1 MKRCLSILAI
11 IVMLISL
18 NTNISLA
25 ANINEAH
32 LYSKGGVEDLLIYNG
47 IEVYTTIV
55 VYSHDGIEYPAY
67 CVNKDLPGVGENG
80 PYAVSTSN
88 LADVMIWRALVNGYP
103 YKSYSELG
111 CSNEGEA
118 YMATKQAIYCII
130 YDRDTSGYSAI
141 GEAGQR
147 CLNALNQIVNAARS
161 SSETKIS
168 SELYITENN
177 AGWEIDELA
186 QNYVSKEFTVKSN
199 AGFSEYV
206 VNIVDNLPE
215 GTKIVDLNNNEKN
228 SFSSNEKFKII
239 MPLKNINNDGNFTI
253 KVQGKVKTKPV
264 LYGAS
269 GNSATQDYALATTML
284 EDGEGTAKVYYTKN
298 NTNIVIIKKD
308 NKTNEFLKGV
318 KFNLLDE
325 NKNIIYTELETDE
338 KGEIRIENLLPGKY
352 YIQETRTLVGYK
364 IYDKLIEVNISLNE
378 TAKFNINNEKTE
390 VIIEEEKNET
400 ETTVVNKHKEI
411 TLPVTGC

>member
-1 MKRCLSILAI
+1 MKKCISILAI
-11 IVMLISL
+11 IIMLISL
-18 NTNISLA
+18 NANISLG

-55 VYSHDGIEYPAY
+55 VYSHDGVEYPAY

-80 PYAVSTSN
+80 PYSVSTSN
-88 LADVMIWRALVNGYP
+88 LSNVMIWRALVNGYP
-103 YKSYSELG
+103 YKSCAELG

-130 YDRDTSGYSAI
+130 YNRDTSGYSAI

-147 CLNALNQIVNAARS
+147 CLNALNQIVNTARS

-177 AGWEIDELA
+177 TGWDIDNL
-186 QNYVSKEFTVKSN
+186 NKNCISKEFTVTSN
-199 AGFSEYV
+199 AGFNEYV
-206 VNIVDNLPE
+206 ISIEGKLPE

-228 SFSSNEKFKII
+228 SFAYNEKFKVII
-239 MPLKNINNDGNFTI
+239 PIKNVSKDGDFTI
-253 KVQGKVKTKPV
+253 KAQGQVKTKPV

-269 GNSATQDYALATTML
+269 GNSSLQDYALATSML
-284 EDGEGTAKVYYTKN
+284 EDGEGSAKVYYTKN

-308 NKTNEFLKGV
+308 GKTNEFLQGV

-325 NKNIIYTELETDE
+325 NKNIIYTELETNE
-338 KGEIRIENLLPGKY
+338 NGEIRVENLLPGKY
-352 YIQETRTLVGYK
+352 YIQEIRTLAGYNL
-364 IYDKLIEVNISLNE
+364 YDKLIEVDVSFNE

-390 VIIEEEKNET
+390 VTIEEEKNET
-400 ETTVVNKHKEI
+400 ETMVINKHKEV